1 MIRSKIPYYT
11 WLLDSVR
18 LLLTTTISQTFL
30 VFDDLDSFEKYCQ
43 TFFRISF
50 NWDLSDIF
58 LIINLGST
66 YTGILNPEL
75 TAVSYHFMIFDSFLR
90 KNRME
95 IRFSSVNTIC
105 SNLDGS
111 RDYHTK
117 WSKSD
122 RERQIPYDIPYIW
135 NLQYDTNEFTCK
147 AEIDSQTQK
156 TTLRLSK
163 RKEVGER

>member
-90 KNRME
+90 KIEWKLDFLQSIPFAAIWMDLE
-95 IRFSSVNTIC
+95 IIILSEVSQIERDKYHMISLIYGTYNMTQM
-105 SNLDGS
+105 NLLA
-111 RDYHTK
+111 K
-117 WSKSD
+117 
-122 RERQIPYDIPYIW
+122 
-135 NLQYDTNEFTCK
+135 
-147 AEIDSQTQK
+147 QK
-156 TTLRLSK
+156 
-163 RKEVGER
+163 